1 MSSTFA
7 IAAITAVLKSR
18 LENGLARLGAPARLG
33 GDVIVSALPPD
44 RIALGADERPQ
55 LNLFLHQVT
64 PNSGRRSD
72 SAVSAARSRPSPALD
87 LHYLLSAYGAQDYQI
102 ELLLGCAVELM
113 HEMQNLKRDEFQT
126 ALSALAASPQGV
138 AVALFADQ
146 AAADL
151 NVQIDRLNIDPQ
163 FLNTEELSRL
173 WSALQARYRPSV
185 AYKVSLVFAKEPE

>member
-44 RIALGADERPQ
+44 RIAVGAEERPQ

-72 SAVSAARSRPSPALD
+72 SAMSARSRPSPALD

-113 HEMQNLKRDEFQT
+113 HGLQNLKRDEFHT
-126 ALSALAASPQGV
+126 ALAALAASPQGV

-146 AAADL
+146 AAAGL
-151 NVQIDRLNIDPQ
+151 NAQIERMNIEPQ